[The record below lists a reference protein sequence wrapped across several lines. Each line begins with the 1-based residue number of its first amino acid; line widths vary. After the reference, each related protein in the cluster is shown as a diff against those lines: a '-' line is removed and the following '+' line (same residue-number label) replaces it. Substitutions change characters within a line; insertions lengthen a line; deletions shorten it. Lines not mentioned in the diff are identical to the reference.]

1 MTSEKSRCGIKKKKA
16 EQENIMNEEY
26 KNILVVGLGY
36 RTGLATS
43 NFLIAKGKRVTVTD
57 IKTEHELKDIIEK
70 LDPAV
75 EVIAGNQSP
84 EILDAGF
91 DLVVL
96 SPGVP
101 AAIPLIVEAHRRNI
115 PVIAEIELA
124 YRYMKGHII
133 GITGTDGKST
143 TTTLTGH
150 IFRTLGFKTFVGGN
164 IGVPLVSFADE
175 TTDDSVTV
183 IELSSFQLETI
194 DTFRPDV
201 AAILNVTPDHLDRYS
216 GMEGYFSAKKR
227 IFMNQTDEDWF
238 VYNMDSEILAA
249 AKDEY
254 PRNVMKFTTGYNDA
268 DSFYVNNSI
277 YCRLGSIDFL
287 ITHENELKIIGIH
300 NMQNIMASVLMVMAL
315 HKKIGTP
322 PDFNKIT
329 EACWSFTGLEHRMEH
344 VGEYMGRTFVNDSK
358 ATTIGAVEMA
368 VKSIKDKGV
377 IIIGGR
383 TKGDDYSRLVPVLKD
398 RARAVVLIGES
409 SDLFAE
415 LFNGTNFVRAAT
427 MEDAVIKAMQS
438 SEEGDMILL
447 SPACASFDMFSSYD
461 ERGKV
466 FKECFRKISEGEIN
480 WN

>member
-1 MTSEKSRCGIKKKKA
+1 
-16 EQENIMNEEY
+16 MNEDY
-26 KNILVVGLGY
+26 NNVLVVGLGY

-43 NFLIAKGKRVTVTD
+43 NFLIAKGKSVTVTD
-57 IKTEHELKDIIEK
+57 IKTQHELEDIIAK
-70 LDPAV
+70 LNPAV
-75 EVIAGNQSP
+75 KVIAGNQSP
-84 EILDAGF
+84 EILDSGF

-101 AAIPLIVEAHRRNI
+101 ATIPLILEAKKQNV

-124 YRYMKGHII
+124 FRYMKGHII

-150 IFRTLGFKTFVGGN
+150 IFKTLGFKTFVGGN

-175 TTDDSVTV
+175 TTEDSVSV

-201 AAILNVTPDHLDRYS
+201 AAILNVTPDHLDRYN
-216 GMEGYFSAKKR
+216 GIEDYFAAKKR

-238 VYNMDSEILAA
+238 VYNMDNKILTDAEG
-249 AKDEY
+249 EY
-254 PRNVMKFTTGYNDA
+254 PAHVLRFSVTDTLNA
-268 DSFYVNNSI
+268 DSFFLNNSV
-277 YCRLGSIDFL
+277 YYRGEVIDL
-287 ITHENELKIIGIH
+287 IIAEERELKIIGIH
-300 NMQNIMASVLMVMAL
+300 NMQNIMGSVLMAVAL
-315 HKKIGTP
+315 HKKLGYN
-322 PDFNKIT
+322 PDFDKIV
-329 EACWSFTGLEHRMEH
+329 EACRTFTGLEHRMEYA
-344 VGEYMGRTFVNDSK
+344 GEYMGRTFVNDSK

-383 TKGDDYSRLVPVLKD
+383 TKGDDYSRLVPTLKD
-398 RARAVVLIGES
+398 KARTVVLIGES

-415 LFNGTNFVRAAT
+415 LFNGSNFVKAGS

-466 FKECFRKISEGEIN
+466 FKECFRKLAGGELI

>member
-1 MTSEKSRCGIKKKKA
+1 MQKRN
-16 EQENIMNEEY
+16 NIMNNDY
-26 KNILVVGLGY
+26 KNVLVVGLGY

-43 NFLIAKGKRVTVTD
+43 NFLIAKGKLVTVTD
-57 IKTEHELKDIIEK
+57 VKQEHELKDIIAK
-70 LDPAV
+70 LNPAV
-75 EVIAGNQSP
+75 KVIAGNQSP

-91 DLVVL
+91 DLIVL

-101 AAIPLIVEAHRRNI
+101 KTIPLIIEAEKRSI

-150 IFRTLGFKTFVGGN
+150 IFKTLGFKTFVGGN

-201 AAILNVTPDHLDRYS
+201 AAILNVTPDHLDRYN
-216 GMEGYFSAKKR
+216 GIDDYFAAKKR

-238 VYNMDSEILAA
+238 VYNMDNKILTDAEG
-249 AKDEY
+249 EY
-254 PRNVMKFTTGYNDA
+254 PAHVLRFSVNDTLNA
-268 DSFYVNNSI
+268 DSFFLNNSV
-277 YCRLGSIDFL
+277 YYRSEVIDL
-287 ITHENELKIIGIH
+287 IIAEERELKIIGIH
-300 NMQNIMASVLMVMAL
+300 NMQNIMASVLMTVAL
-315 HKKIGTP
+315 HNKLGYN
-322 PDFNKIT
+322 PDFDRIV
-329 EACWSFTGLEHRMEH
+329 EACRSFSGLEHRMEFA
-344 VGEYMGRTFVNDSK
+344 GEYMGRTFVNDSK

-398 RARAVVLIGES
+398 KARTVVLIGES

-415 LFNGTNFVRAAT
+415 IFKGTNFVRAVS
-427 MEDAVIKAMQS
+427 MEDAAVKAMRS

-466 FKECFRKISEGEIN
+466 FKECFRKLSEGELS

>member
-1 MTSEKSRCGIKKKKA
+1 
-16 EQENIMNEEY
+16 MNNEDY
-26 KNILVVGLGY
+26 KNVLVVGLGY

-43 NFLIAKGKRVTVTD
+43 NFLAAKKKNVTVTD
-57 IKTEHELKDIIEK
+57 IKTEHELKDIIDR
-70 LDPAV
+70 LDHAV
-75 EVIAGNQSP
+75 KVIAGSQSP
-84 EILDAGF
+84 EILDTGF
-91 DLVVL
+91 DLIVL

-101 AAIPLIVEAHRRNI
+101 KTIPLIIEAEKRGI

-143 TTTLTGH
+143 TATLTGH
-150 IFRTLGFKTFVGGN
+150 IFKTLGFRTFVGGN
-164 IGVPLVSFADE
+164 IGVPLVTFADE

-216 GMEGYFSAKKR
+216 GMDDYFAAKKR

-238 VYNMDSEILAA
+238 VYNMDNKILA
-249 AKDEY
+249 DSEGEY
-254 PRNVMKFTTGYNDA
+254 PAHVLRFSVNDTLKA
-268 DSFYVNNSI
+268 DSFFLNNSV
-277 YCRLGSIDFL
+277 YYRSEVIDL
-287 ITHENELKIIGIH
+287 IIAEESELKIIGVH
-300 NMQNIMASVLMVMAL
+300 NMQNIMASALMVVAL
-315 HKKIGTP
+315 YKKIGTVLNF
-322 PDFNKIT
+322 DKVV
-329 EACWSFTGLEHRMEH
+329 EACRTFNGLEHRMEFA
-344 VGEYMGRTFVNDSK
+344 GEYMGRTFINDSK

-398 RARAVVLIGES
+398 KARTVVLIGES

-415 LFNGTNFVRAAT
+415 LFVGTNFVRAVS
-427 MEDAVIKAMQS
+427 MEDAAVKAMQF

-466 FKECFRKISEGEIN
+466 FKECFRKLSEGELI

>member
-1 MTSEKSRCGIKKKKA
+1 
-16 EQENIMNEEY
+16 MNEDY
-26 KNILVVGLGY
+26 NNVLVVGLGY

-43 NFLIAKGKRVTVTD
+43 NFLIAKGKSVTVTD
-57 IKTEHELKDIIEK
+57 IKTQHELEDIIAK
-70 LDPAV
+70 LNPAV
-75 EVIAGNQSP
+75 KVIAGNQSP
-84 EILDAGF
+84 EILDSGF

-101 AAIPLIVEAHRRNI
+101 ATIPLILEAKKQNV

-124 YRYMKGHII
+124 FRYMKGHII

-150 IFRTLGFKTFVGGN
+150 IFKTLGFKTFVGGN

-175 TTDDSVTV
+175 TTEDSVSV

-201 AAILNVTPDHLDRYS
+201 AAILNVTPDHLDRYN
-216 GMEGYFSAKKR
+216 GIEDYFAAKKR

-238 VYNMDSEILAA
+238 VYNMDNKILTDAEG
-249 AKDEY
+249 EY
-254 PRNVMKFTTGYNDA
+254 PAHVLRFSVTDTLNA
-268 DSFYVNNSI
+268 DSFFLNNSV
-277 YCRLGSIDFL
+277 YYRGEVIDL
-287 ITHENELKIIGIH
+287 IIAEERELKIIGIH
-300 NMQNIMASVLMVMAL
+300 NMQNIMASVLMAVAL
-315 HKKIGTP
+315 HKKLGYN
-322 PDFNKIT
+322 PDFDKIV
-329 EACWSFTGLEHRMEH
+329 EACRTFTGLEHRMEYA
-344 VGEYMGRTFVNDSK
+344 GEYMGRTFVNDSK

-383 TKGDDYSRLVPVLKD
+383 TKGDDYSRLVPTLKD
-398 RARAVVLIGES
+398 KARTVVLIGES

-415 LFNGTNFVRAAT
+415 LFNGSNFVKAGS

-466 FKECFRKISEGEIN
+466 FKECFRKLAGGELI

>member
-1 MTSEKSRCGIKKKKA
+1 
-16 EQENIMNEEY
+16 MNSDY

-36 RTGLATS
+36 RTGLATA
-43 NFLIAKGKRVTVTD
+43 NFLTGKGMSVTVND
-57 IKTEHELKDIIEK
+57 MKAEVELKDIIDK
-70 LDPAV
+70 LAPGV
-75 EVIAGNQSP
+75 KVIAGHQSP

-101 AAIPLIVEAHRRNI
+101 AVIPLIQEAKRRNI

-124 YRYMKGHII
+124 YRYMKGRII

-150 IFRTLGFKTFVGGN
+150 ILETMGFKTFVGGN
-164 IGVPLVSFADE
+164 IGIPLVSFADE
-175 TTDDSVTV
+175 TTEDSVTV

-201 AAILNVTPDHLDRYS
+201 AAILNVTPDHLDRYN
-216 GMEGYFSAKKR
+216 GMDDYFAAKKR
-227 IFMNQTDEDWF
+227 IFMNQTDGDWF
-238 VYNMDSEILAA
+238 IYNMDNDILES
-249 AKDEY
+249 AKGEY
-254 PRNVMKFTTGYNDA
+254 PVNVLKFSVADSGA
-268 DSFYVNNSI
+268 DSFLLNNSI
-277 YCRLGSIDFL
+277 YCNYTPMDVIIAEES
-287 ITHENELKIIGIH
+287 ELKIIGIH
-300 NMQNIMASVLMVMAL
+300 NMQNVMASVLMVVAL
-315 HKKIGTP
+315 HKKLGLH
-322 PDFNKIT
+322 PDFDKIT
-329 EACWSFTGLEHRMEH
+329 GACLSFKGLEHRMEH

-377 IIIGGR
+377 VIIGGR

-398 RARAVVLIGES
+398 KARTVVLIGES

-415 LFNGTNFVRAAT
+415 FFKDSDYVRATT
-427 MEDAVIKAMQS
+427 MEDAVVKAMQA

-466 FKECFRKISEGEIN
+466 FKECYKKISEGELS

>member
-1 MTSEKSRCGIKKKKA
+1 MIDDYE
-16 EQENIMNEEY
+16 
-26 KNILVVGLGY
+26 NILVVGLGY

-43 NFLIAKGKRVTVTD
+43 NFLISKGKSVTVTD
-57 IKTEHELKDIIEK
+57 IKPEHELKDIIAK

-75 EVIAGNQSP
+75 KVISGNQTP
-84 EILDAGF
+84 QILEYGF

-101 AAIPLIVEAHRRNI
+101 ATIPLILEAKNQNI

-124 YRYMKGHII
+124 FRYMKGHII

-150 IFRTLGFKTFVGGN
+150 IFKTLGFKTFVGGN

-175 TTDDSVTV
+175 TTEDSVTV

-201 AAILNVTPDHLDRYS
+201 AAILNVTPDHLDRYN
-216 GMEGYFSAKKR
+216 GIDDYFAAKKR

-238 VYNMDSEILAA
+238 VYNMDNKILTDAEG
-249 AKDEY
+249 EY
-254 PRNVMKFTTGYNDA
+254 PAHVLRFSVNDTLDA
-268 DSFYVNNSI
+268 DSFYLNNSV
-277 YCRLGSIDFL
+277 YYRGEVIDL
-287 ITHENELKIIGIH
+287 IIAEERELKIIGIH
-300 NMQNIMASVLMVMAL
+300 NMQNVMASVLMAVAL
-315 HKKIGTP
+315 HKKLGYN
-322 PDFNKIT
+322 PDFDKIV
-329 EACWSFTGLEHRMEH
+329 EACRTFTGLEHRMEFA
-344 VGEYMGRTFVNDSK
+344 GEYMGRIFVNDSK

-383 TKGDDYSRLVPVLKD
+383 TKGDDYSRLVPTLKD
-398 RARAVVLIGES
+398 KARTVVLIGES

-415 LFNGTNFVRAAT
+415 LFTGTNFLKAES

-438 SEEGDMILL
+438 SQEGDMILL

-466 FKECFRKISEGEIN
+466 FKECFRKLAGGELI

>member
-1 MTSEKSRCGIKKKKA
+1 
-16 EQENIMNEEY
+16 MNNNDY
-26 KNILVVGLGY
+26 KNVLVVGLGY

-43 NFLIAKGKRVTVTD
+43 NFLIAKGKSVTVTD
-57 IKTEHELKDIIEK
+57 IKTEPELKDIISK
-70 LDPAV
+70 LNPAV
-75 EVIAGNQSP
+75 KVIAGNQSP
-84 EILDAGF
+84 EILDSGF

-101 AAIPLIVEAHRRNI
+101 AAIPLILEAKKQNI

-124 YRYMKGHII
+124 FRYMKGYII

-150 IFRTLGFKTFVGGN
+150 IFKTLGFKTFVGGN
-164 IGVPLVSFADE
+164 IGVPLVTFADE
-175 TTDDSVTV
+175 TTEDSVTV

-201 AAILNVTPDHLDRYS
+201 AAILNVTPDHLDRYN
-216 GMEGYFSAKKR
+216 GIEDYFAAKKR

-238 VYNMDSEILAA
+238 VYNMDNKILTDAEG
-249 AKDEY
+249 EY
-254 PRNVMKFTTGYNDA
+254 PAHVLKFSVNDTLKS
-268 DSFYVNNSI
+268 DSFFVNNSV
-277 YCRLGSIDFL
+277 YYRSEVIDL
-287 ITHENELKIIGIH
+287 IIAEEKELKIIGLH
-300 NMQNIMASVLMVMAL
+300 NMQNIMASILMVVAL
-315 HKKIGTP
+315 YKKIGTVLNF
-322 PDFNKIT
+322 DKVV
-329 EACWSFTGLEHRMEH
+329 EACRTFTGLEHRMEFT
-344 VGEYMGRTFVNDSK
+344 GEYMGRIFVNDSK

-398 RARAVVLIGES
+398 KARTVVLIGES

-415 LFNGTNFVRAAT
+415 LFKGTDFIRAGT

-461 ERGKV
+461 ERGKA
-466 FKECFRKISEGEIN
+466 FKECFRKLTAGELN

>member
-1 MTSEKSRCGIKKKKA
+1 
-16 EQENIMNEEY
+16 MNNDY
-26 KNILVVGLGY
+26 KNVLVVGLGF

-43 NFLIAKGKRVTVTD
+43 NFLAAKGKNVTVTD
-57 IKTEHELKDIIEK
+57 IKAEDELKDIIAK

-75 EVIAGNQSP
+75 KLIAGNQSP

-91 DLVVL
+91 DMIVL

-101 AAIPLIVEAHRRNI
+101 ATIPLILEAKKRNI

-124 YRYMKGHII
+124 FRYMKGYII

-150 IFRTLGFKTFVGGN
+150 IFKTLGFKTFVGGN

-175 TTDDSVTV
+175 TDDNSVTV

-201 AAILNVTPDHLDRYS
+201 AAILNVTPDHLDRYD
-216 GMEGYFSAKKR
+216 GMNDYFAAKKR
-227 IFMNQTDEDWF
+227 IFMNQTDKDWF
-238 VYNMDSEILAA
+238 VYNVDNEILAA

-254 PRNVMKFTTGYNDA
+254 PRNVMTFTTDYHHA

-277 YCRLGSIDFL
+277 YCRIGAIDF
-287 ITHENELKIIGIH
+287 IIAHENELKIIGIH

-315 HKKIGTP
+315 YKKLGKY
-322 PDFNKIT
+322 PDFEKIV
-329 EACWSFTGLEHRMEH
+329 EACHSFSGLEHRMEH

-398 RARAVVLIGES
+398 KARTVILIGES

-415 LFNGTNFVRAAT
+415 LFKGSNFIKATT

-438 SEEGDMILL
+438 SEDGDMILL
-447 SPACASFDMFSSYD
+447 SPACASFDMFNSYD

-466 FKECFRKISEGEIN
+466 FKECFRKISTGDIT

>member
-1 MTSEKSRCGIKKKKA
+1 
-16 EQENIMNEEY
+16 MNDEY

-43 NFLIAKGKRVTVTD
+43 NFLAGKGKSVTVTD
-57 IKTEHELKDIIEK
+57 IKTEPELKDIIDK

-75 EVIAGNQSP
+75 KVIAGDQSP

-91 DLVVL
+91 ELVVL

-101 AAIPLIVEAHRRNI
+101 AVIPLVVEAKKRGI

-124 YRYMKGHII
+124 YRYMKGRII
-133 GITGTDGKST
+133 AITGTDGKST
-143 TTTLTGH
+143 TTTLTGY
-150 IFRTLGFKTFVGGN
+150 IFRALGFCTFVGGN
-164 IGVPLVSFADE
+164 IGVPLVTFADD

-201 AAILNVTPDHLDRYS
+201 AAILNVTPDHLDRYNS
-216 GMEGYFSAKKR
+216 IDDYFAAKKR
-227 IFMNQTDEDWF
+227 IFMNQTDDDWF
-238 VYNMDSEILAA
+238 VYNKDNEILALSGN
-249 AKDEY
+249 EY
-254 PRNVMKFTTGYNDA
+254 PRNVLKFSAKDSDADA
-268 DSFYVNNSI
+268 DSFFLNNSV
-277 YCRLGSIDFL
+277 YYRSEVIDL
-287 ITHENELKIIGIH
+287 IIAQENELKIIGIH
-300 NMQNIMASVLMVMAL
+300 NMQNIMASILMVVAL
-315 HKKIGTP
+315 HKKLGAV
-322 PDFNKIT
+322 PDFDRIV
-329 EACWSFTGLEHRMEH
+329 EACRSFPGLEHRMEN

-377 IIIGGR
+377 IIVGGR

-398 RARAVVLIGES
+398 KARMIVLIGES
-409 SDLFAE
+409 SDEFAE
-415 LFNGTNFVRAAT
+415 LFKDSPHVRAGS
-427 MEDAVIKAMQS
+427 MEDAVVKAMQA
-438 SEEGDMILL
+438 SEDGDMILL
-447 SPACASFDMFSSYD
+447 SPACASFDMFTSYD

-466 FKECFRKISEGEIN
+466 FKECFRKLMEGELS

>member
-1 MTSEKSRCGIKKKKA
+1 MQKRN
-16 EQENIMNEEY
+16 NIMNNDY
-26 KNILVVGLGY
+26 KNVLVVGLGY

-43 NFLIAKGKRVTVTD
+43 NFLAAKGKLVTVTD
-57 IKTEHELKDIIEK
+57 IKPEHELKDIIAK
-70 LDPAV
+70 LNPAV
-75 EVIAGNQSP
+75 KVIAGNQSP

-91 DLVVL
+91 DLIVL

-101 AAIPLIVEAHRRNI
+101 KTIPLIIEAEKRSI

-150 IFRTLGFKTFVGGN
+150 IFKTLGFKTFVGGN

-201 AAILNVTPDHLDRYS
+201 AAILNVTPDHLDRYN
-216 GMEGYFSAKKR
+216 GIDDYFAAKKR

-238 VYNMDSEILAA
+238 VYNMDNKILTDAEG
-249 AKDEY
+249 EY
-254 PRNVMKFTTGYNDA
+254 PAHVLRFSVNDTLNV
-268 DSFYVNNSI
+268 DSFFLNNSV
-277 YCRLGSIDFL
+277 YYRSEVIDL
-287 ITHENELKIIGIH
+287 IIAEERELKIIGIH
-300 NMQNIMASVLMVMAL
+300 NMQNIMASVLMTVAL
-315 HKKIGTP
+315 HNKLGYN
-322 PDFNKIT
+322 PDFDRIV
-329 EACWSFTGLEHRMEH
+329 EACRSFSGLEHRMEFA
-344 VGEYMGRTFVNDSK
+344 GEYMGRTFVNDSK

-398 RARAVVLIGES
+398 KARTVVLIGES

-415 LFNGTNFVRAAT
+415 IFKGTNFVRAVS
-427 MEDAVIKAMQS
+427 MEDAAVKAMRS

-466 FKECFRKISEGEIN
+466 FKECFRKLSEGELS

>member
-1 MTSEKSRCGIKKKKA
+1 
-16 EQENIMNEEY
+16 MNDEY

-43 NFLIAKGKRVTVTD
+43 NFLAGKGKSVTVTD
-57 IKTEHELKDIIEK
+57 IKTEPELKDIIDK

-75 EVIAGNQSP
+75 KVIAGDQSP

-91 DLVVL
+91 ELVVL

-101 AAIPLIVEAHRRNI
+101 AVIPLVVEAKKRGI

-124 YRYMKGHII
+124 YRYMKGRII
-133 GITGTDGKST
+133 AITGTDGKST
-143 TTTLTGH
+143 TTTLTGY
-150 IFRTLGFKTFVGGN
+150 IFRALGFCTFVGGN
-164 IGVPLVSFADE
+164 IGVPLVTFADD

-201 AAILNVTPDHLDRYS
+201 AAILNVTPDHLDRYNS
-216 GMEGYFSAKKR
+216 IDDYFAAKKR
-227 IFMNQTDEDWF
+227 IFMNQTDDDWF
-238 VYNMDSEILAA
+238 VYNKDNEILASSGN
-249 AKDEY
+249 EY
-254 PRNVMKFTTGYNDA
+254 PRNVLKFSAKDSDADA
-268 DSFYVNNSI
+268 DSFFLNNSV
-277 YCRLGSIDFL
+277 YYRSEVIDL
-287 ITHENELKIIGIH
+287 IIAQENELKIIGIH
-300 NMQNIMASVLMVMAL
+300 NMQNIMASILMVVAL
-315 HKKIGTP
+315 HKKLGAV
-322 PDFNKIT
+322 PDFDRIV
-329 EACWSFTGLEHRMEH
+329 EACRSFPGLEHRMEN

-377 IIIGGR
+377 IIVGGR

-398 RARAVVLIGES
+398 KARMIVLIGES
-409 SDLFAE
+409 SDEFAE
-415 LFNGTNFVRAAT
+415 LFKDSPHVRAGS
-427 MEDAVIKAMQS
+427 MEDAVVKAMQA
-438 SEEGDMILL
+438 SEDGDMILL
-447 SPACASFDMFSSYD
+447 SPACASFDMFTSYD

-466 FKECFRKISEGEIN
+466 FKECFRKLMEGELS

>member
-1 MTSEKSRCGIKKKKA
+1 
-16 EQENIMNEEY
+16 MNEDY
-26 KNILVVGLGY
+26 NNVLVVGLGY

-43 NFLIAKGKRVTVTD
+43 NFLIAKGKSVTVTD
-57 IKTEHELKDIIEK
+57 IKTQHELEDIIAK
-70 LDPAV
+70 LNPAV
-75 EVIAGNQSP
+75 KVIAGNQSP
-84 EILDAGF
+84 EILDSGF

-101 AAIPLIVEAHRRNI
+101 ATIPLILEAKKQNV

-124 YRYMKGHII
+124 FRYMKGHII

-150 IFRTLGFKTFVGGN
+150 IFKTLGFKTFVGGN

-175 TTDDSVTV
+175 TTEDSVSV

-201 AAILNVTPDHLDRYS
+201 AAILNVTPDHLDRYN
-216 GMEGYFSAKKR
+216 GIEDYFAAKKR

-238 VYNMDSEILAA
+238 VFNMDNKILTDAEG
-249 AKDEY
+249 EY
-254 PRNVMKFTTGYNDA
+254 PAHVLRFSVTDTLNA
-268 DSFYVNNSI
+268 DSFFLNNSV
-277 YCRLGSIDFL
+277 YYRGEVIDL
-287 ITHENELKIIGIH
+287 IIAEERELKIIGIH
-300 NMQNIMASVLMVMAL
+300 NMQNIMASVLMAVAL
-315 HKKIGTP
+315 HKKLGYN
-322 PDFNKIT
+322 PDFDKIV
-329 EACWSFTGLEHRMEH
+329 EACRTFTGLEHRMEYA
-344 VGEYMGRTFVNDSK
+344 GEYMGRTFVNDSK

-383 TKGDDYSRLVPVLKD
+383 TKGDDYSRLVPTLKD
-398 RARAVVLIGES
+398 KVRTVVLIGES

-415 LFNGTNFVRAAT
+415 LFNGSNFVKAGS

-466 FKECFRKISEGEIN
+466 FKECFRKLAGGELI